1 MFYLHS
7 EDVAV
12 LLGALEISSIHPRV
26 QMRKVVPWNA
36 HSHGPP
42 ECCWVRTPMSQPQ
55 SDRGGI
61 SDLYSGHGINGGDMD
76 SSPLRGWVA
85 GGWKCKLCL

>member
-36 HSHGPP
+36 HAHGPP
-42 ECCWVRTPMSQPQ
+42 RMLLGQNSYALAPERQ
-55 SDRGGI
+55 RG
-61 SDLYSGHGINGGDMD
+61 D
-76 SSPLRGWVA
+76 
-85 GGWKCKLCL
+85 